1 MLKWFRALMPK
12 EDRFFGLFEQHAT
25 LVVAGAES
33 LRAGLEGGPTL
44 RQHLQ
49 TVMDRETD
57 ADAIT
62 REVLL
67 AVRRTFITPF
77 DRGAIKDLI
86 TAMDDAIDQ
95 MQKTAK
101 TILLFKVTQFEP
113 EMSQMAVRIVQ
124 AAGMVQQAIPLLRS
138 ISTHA
143 AEISSLTEQISRI
156 EGETDDLHDAGR
168 SRLYEVKGPE
178 GALHF
183 WVASEILDH
192 LEAVMD
198 RLEDVANELHGTMIE
213 HV

>member
-1 MLKWFRALMPK
+1 MVEWIRALMPK

-33 LRAGLEGGPTL
+33 LRAALEGGPAL
-44 RQHLQ
+44 HQNLQ
-49 TVMDRETD
+49 TVMDREND

-77 DRGAIKDLI
+77 DRGDIKDLI

-101 TILLFKVTQFEP
+101 TILLFKVAQFEP
-113 EMSQMAVRIVQ
+113 EMTQMADRIVQ

-138 ISTHA
+138 ISANA
-143 AEISSLTEQISRI
+143 AQIGSLTEQVSKI

-192 LEAVMD
+192 LEKVMD